1 MSDPAPTHRG
11 DHIPPEILS
20 SEIPIG
26 RELGILFGFLIASLV
41 IMSVYAVVWR
51 GMFLSLTVLPYQST
65 YLLIDASKTTMGRK

>member
-1 MSDPAPTHRG
+1 MSTPPPTSRG

-20 SEIPIG
+20 SEVPIG

-51 GMFLSLTVLPYQST
+51 GMLLPFTITHLTT
-65 YLLIDASKTTMGRK
+65 NASKHNLGK

>member
-1 MSDPAPTHRG
+1 MSEPTPTSRG

-20 SEIPIG
+20 SEVPIG

-51 GMFLSLTVLPYQST
+51 GILLSFAVSPLPT
-65 YLLIDASKTTMGRK
+65 HLLISASKTSTGNK